1 MCDATV
7 VFVTSSVCTSSFT
20 HNRNSGFGQEA
31 QDIGSFYWVI
41 FVIFAII
48 FQEVCLSK
56 PQSPAATAV
65 AAAERRQ
72 RHL

>member
-1 MCDATV
+1 MCDAAA

-20 HNRNSGFGQEA
+20 HNGNSGFGQEA
-31 QDIGSFYWVI
+31 EDIGSFYWVI

-48 FQEVCLSK
+48 FQDVCLSK
-56 PQSPAATAV
+56 PQSPAATA

-72 RHL
+72 THL